1 MKAVF
6 LFLVEVEGGSAME
19 KQQVEDFICGKKLP
33 LISWR
38 HIIFDLI
45 KMFKKPNFGIF
56 RSLP

>member
-19 KQQVEDFICGKKLP
+19 KQQVEDFICGKKK
-33 LISWR
+33 SWR
-38 HIIFDLI
+38 YIIFDLI